1 MTRRDWLASVAYSVP
16 GLLRGAAKSPNI
28 VLILADDLGYGDLGC
43 YGQEEI
49 ATPHLDQLASEGMR
63 FTQAYAGSSVCSPSR
78 CCLMTGMHNGHGRL
92 RDNLPHGVA
101 LQPDDVTMA
110 EVLKQA
116 GYQTGA
122 FGKWHL
128 GDSGTW
134 GTPLLQGFDEF
145 FGYRS
150 GDHAHFYYPQTL
162 WDGDN
167 EVILDANRG
176 GTRKGYSPDLFN
188 ARAIEFMNRNQRR
201 PFFLYLAN
209 ILPHWS
215 DYERKSPMSLD
226 VPSDARYANQNWP
239 EVEKR
244 YAAMVTR
251 LDRYVGDVMASIKK
265 LGLEQD
271 TIVLFAS
278 DNGPS
283 GEALHRPSFFRSG
296 GAFRGVKR
304 DLYEGGIRV
313 PLVARWPGR
322 IAAGKVC
329 SHACAL
335 YDLLPTAAE
344 LAGLTPPRGIDGI
357 SILPALTGRSQ
368 PQHEYFYWDYGHVRE
383 TYKQAV
389 RVGEW
394 KGVRI
399 GARSPL
405 ELYHLGED
413 PGETRNVAAQALEVA
428 ARLEKVMA
436 AARTESPDYPI
447 RELKGP

>member
-1 MTRRDWLASVAYSVP
+1 MTRRDWLSAIACGVP
-16 GLLRGAAKSPNI
+16 GVVGGAAKPPNI
-28 VLILADDLGYGDLGC
+28 VLLLADDLGSGDLGC
-43 YGQEEI
+43 YGQRDI
-49 ATPHLDQLASEGMR
+49 ATPHLDRFATEGMR
-63 FTQAYAGSSVCSPSR
+63 FTRAYAGSSVCSPSR

-101 LQPDDVTMA
+101 LQPDDVTIA

-116 GYQTGA
+116 GYRTGL

-128 GDSGTW
+128 GDSGTR
-134 GTPLLQGFDEF
+134 GTPTEQGFDEF

-162 WDGDN
+162 WDGDS
-167 EVILDANRG
+167 EIIIDGNRG
-176 GTRKGYSPDLFN
+176 GARKAYSPDLF
-188 ARAIEFMNRNQRR
+188 AERALEFLQRNRSR
-201 PFFLYLAN
+201 PFFLYLAT

-215 DYERKSPMSLD
+215 DYSLKSPMSLD
-226 VPSDARYANQNWP
+226 VPSDARYQNQAWP
-239 EVEKR
+239 EVEKN

-251 LDRYVGDVMASIKK
+251 LDRYVGDVMTSIKT
-265 LGLEQD
+265 LGLDES

-283 GEALHRPSFFRSG
+283 AEALHRPAFFRSAG
-296 GAFRGVKR
+296 PLRGVKR

-313 PLVARWPGR
+313 PLLARWPGR
-322 IAAGKVC
+322 IAAGKV
-329 SHACAL
+329 SDHTCAL

-344 LAGLTPPRGIDGI
+344 MAGLTPPANIDGI
-357 SILPALTGRSQ
+357 SILPALTGKPQ
-368 PQHEYFYWDYGHVRE
+368 AQHEYFYWDYGHVRD

-394 KGVRI
+394 KGVRV

-405 ELYHLGED
+405 EVYHLGED
-413 PGETRNVAAQALEVA
+413 PGETRNVAAQAPEVV

-436 AARTESPDYPI
+436 AARRESPDYPI
-447 RELKGP
+447 RELAKP